1 MGKGIDACK
10 GTAPEHAALMEN
22 FRDDLLII
30 IMRRLGAKTG
40 GKVQIPVSEV
50 DGAGRFALAYSVR
63 DGVFHFE
70 VREKA

>member
-10 GTAPEHAALMEN
+10 SNAPEHAALMET

-30 IMRRLGAKTG
+30 AMRRLGAKTG
-40 GKVQIPVSEV
+40 GKVDIPVAEI
-50 DGAGRFALAYSVR
+50 DGAGRFALAFSVR

-70 VREKA
+70 IQEKA